1 MDNNLEVRQTSIF
14 DVVRDLRD
22 DIKSLITDEIQLAK
36 TELIQ
41 KVSKFSKNGLWL
53 VVGGVLGFT
62 GSLLLLAGLS
72 ALLAYA
78 FASAGISTTLA
89 WFLGLLTIG
98 LIVAAVG
105 GIFIMKALKTF
116 SHESISPEKTV
127 ESLNEIRGT
136 TPEVQTLPEPELP
149 KRSTDE
155 IQSHIAFTRNNMGQR
170 LDELSERLTPRFMG
184 KRMVQQVTRHPI
196 RSSIIGAGTG
206 LVSYFAIKKRLKNH
220 EDKK

>member
-1 MDNNLEVRQTSIF
+1 MDNLEVRQTSIF

-22 DIKSLITDEIQLAK
+22 DLKTLITDEIQLAK
-36 TELIQ
+36 TELSQ
-41 KVSKFSKNGLWL
+41 KFSKFSKNGVSLAI
-53 VVGGVLGFT
+53 GGILAFT
-62 GSLLLLAGLS
+62 GSLLLLAGIS

-78 FASAGISTTLA
+78 FASAGLSTTFA
-89 WFLGLLTIG
+89 WFLGLLTVG

-105 GIFIMKALKTF
+105 GFFVMKALKTF
-116 SHESISPEKTV
+116 SHESITPEKTV
-127 ESLNEIRGT
+127 ESFNEIRGT
-136 TPEVQTLPEPELP
+136 TPAVQTLPEPEPP

-155 IQSHIAFTRNNMGQR
+155 IQSHIATTRNNMEQR

-206 LVSYFAIKKRLKNH
+206 LVSYFAIKKRLRNH

>member
-1 MDNNLEVRQTSIF
+1 MENLEVRQTSLF
-14 DVVRDLRD
+14 DVIRDLRD

-36 TELIQ
+36 TELSQ
-41 KVSKFSKNGLWL
+41 KFSRFSKNGVWL
-53 VVGGVLGFT
+53 LAGGILAYT
-62 GSLLLLAGLS
+62 GALLLLAGIG
-72 ALLAYA
+72 ALLAFA
-78 FASAGISTTLA
+78 FASAGLSTSLA
-89 WFLGLLTIG
+89 WFLGLLVVG

-105 GIFIMKALKTF
+105 GAFVMKALKTF
-116 SHESISPEKTV
+116 SHESITPEKTV

-136 TPEVQTLPEPELP
+136 TPAVETLPPPEPP

-155 IQSHIAFTRNNMGQR
+155 IQSHITATRNNMGQR
-170 LDELSERLTPRFMG
+170 IDELSERLTPRFMG

-220 EDKK
+220 ENKR